1 MPFSAAAER
10 ALQRE
15 PHLLATLL
23 TAGDDYE
30 IVAAVPETS
39 AAAFEAE
46 THAKGISVSLI
57 GRLEGA
63 DTGLR
68 VLGPDGKAL
77 ELDRTGYTHF

>member
-1 MPFSAAAER
+1 M
-10 ALQRE
+10 
-15 PHLLATLL
+15 
-23 TAGDDYE
+23 
-30 IVAAVPETS
+30 AAVPEAS

-46 THAKGISVSLI
+46 TQAKGISVSLI